1 MLTDDAPAQAARR
14 RKQVTPEPEPEP
26 TQRGGDDDG
35 ESLYAS
41 E

>member
-1 MLTDDAPAQAARR
+1 MVYLAQAARR
-14 RKQVTPEPEPEP
+14 RKKVTPEPEPEPEP
-26 TQRGGDDDG
+26 TQRRGDDDG